1 MAENWER
8 LVEALAPATGW
19 TTAAALA
26 DRLGV
31 TSRTIRN
38 YAAQANAGGT
48 VVESGP
54 AGYRLDRAAWA
65 ARRATLRTGSTPA
78 VRAARVIRSLIDAS
92 DGLDVYETAAANHV
106 SDSTFEADL
115 GRVRARLEGTGLS
128 LVRQG
133 PRVALEGPETARR
146 RLLGA
151 LFREESSRGMLEL
164 DALRAAF
171 PEVAGFRSALLSGLA
186 EAGYAPNEYGLNDVL
201 LHTAIALDRV
211 AANHPLDEPGDAGSE
226 AGRGSTSVPADADGA
241 DPAGAQPPD
250 AGRPAARGPLA
261 ELLARLVA
269 EHFGTTVGPAD
280 LAHLTRLLETRAATR
295 TLATAESDA
304 AGRPLSPRV
313 PLVRRIVAGASSA
326 YLVDLDDEDF
336 IDRLALH
343 VDNLV
348 ARASEAS
355 YSRNPLTASIKAAYP
370 LIYELAV
377 YIASELARTE
387 GIPVN
392 DDEIAYIAMHV
403 GAHLDRRRSRG
414 EAVRV
419 RVAAPIYHDVHLAL
433 AERIRAAVDDD
444 VTVVLGSDEDE
455 GDGAAD
461 AADVVVSVLDPSP
474 PVDRVVVVSPFPS
487 EADLERVRTE
497 ISRLRRARRRTR
509 LAAALSSYIAPE
521 LFVRGLRGLDRD
533 GAIRMLGDR
542 MIEAGVID
550 RSYVDGALERERLS
564 STAFTEHLAVPHAM
578 TMSARRTAIAIA
590 VDDAPIDWGGAKV
603 NVVALIAFAESG
615 RAEFQEVFDQF
626 VEAFSERENVQRLV
640 QGARDYPGLL
650 AELAHL
656 MEPHGA

>member
-1 MAENWER
+1 MAEKWER
-8 LVEALAPATGW
+8 LVDALGHADGW
-19 TTAAALA
+19 TTASELA
-26 DRLGV
+26 ERLGV
-31 TSRTIRN
+31 TTRTIRN
-38 YAAQANAGGT
+38 YAAQANSGG
-48 VVESGP
+48 VIVESGP

-65 ARRATLRTGSTPA
+65 SRGTPA
-78 VRAARVIRSLIDAS
+78 RQDVTPQVRVARVIRSLIDAA
-92 DGLDVYETAAANHV
+92 DGLDVHDTAAANHV

-115 GRVRARLEGTGLS
+115 ARVRGRLDGTGLT

-133 PRVALEGPETARR
+133 SRITLDGPETARR

-151 LFREESSRGMLEL
+151 LFRDESARGMLEL

-171 PEVAGFRSALLSGLA
+171 PEVSEFRTALVAGLA

-211 AANHPLDEPGDAGSE
+211 ATNHPLDG
-226 AGRGSTSVPADADGA
+226 ADADAPRSPGA
-241 DPAGAQPPD
+241 ATPPGA
-250 AGRPAARGPLA
+250 AAATGPLA
-261 ELLARLVA
+261 ELLARLVT
-269 EHFGTTVGPAD
+269 EHFGTAVGPAD

-295 TLATAESDA
+295 TTAAAQADA
-304 AGRPLSPRV
+304 PGRPISPRV
-313 PLVRRIVAGASSA
+313 PLVRRIVGSASAA

-348 ARASEAS
+348 ARASTS
-355 YSRNPLTASIKAAYP
+355 NLSRNPLTASIKAAYP

-387 GIPVN
+387 GIAVD

-403 GAHLDRRRSRG
+403 GAYLDQRRSSG
-414 EAVRV
+414 ETV
-419 RVAAPIYHDVHLAL
+419 RVAVSAPAYHDVHTAL
-433 AERIRAAVDDD
+433 AARIRGAVDDD
-444 VTVVLGSDEDE
+444 VELVPPGDDAGSADLLVAVLEPSTPVERL
-455 GDGAAD
+455 
-461 AADVVVSVLDPSP
+461 VVVA
-474 PVDRVVVVSPFPS
+474 PFPT
-487 EADLERVRTE
+487 EVDLERVRAE
-497 ISRLRRARRRTR
+497 IARVRRARRRAR
-509 LAAALSSYIAPE
+509 LAASLSRYIAPE
-521 LFVRGLRGLDRD
+521 LFVRGLRGFDRD

-542 MIEAGVID
+542 MIAAEVID
-550 RSYVDGALERERLS
+550 RSYVEGALERERLS

-578 TMSARRTAIAIA
+578 TMTARRTAIAIA
-590 VDDAPIDWGGAKV
+590 IDDVPIDWGGANV

-640 QGARDYPGLL
+640 HGATDYPGLL
-650 AELAHL
+650 AELARL